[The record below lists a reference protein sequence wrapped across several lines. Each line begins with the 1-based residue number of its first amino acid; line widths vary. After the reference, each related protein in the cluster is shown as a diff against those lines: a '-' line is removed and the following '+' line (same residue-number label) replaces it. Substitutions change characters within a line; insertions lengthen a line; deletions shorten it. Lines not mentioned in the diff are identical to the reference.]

1 MIDFSHMWH
10 LGPGGRTRVKEASWE
25 VEGKRIVG
33 GERVIRGEND
43 PNPLSVGTTVS
54 ELTH

>member
-25 VEGKRIVG
+25 VEGKRIAG
-33 GERVIRGEND
+33 GERVIEG
-43 PNPLSVGTTVS
+43 
-54 ELTH
+54 